1 MENWREANLRLAN
14 EGNLLLRIQ
23 ECITA
28 AEERHTK
35 LLGLMRAVEA
45 QRAVVSKAAAKVN
58 RIQNHCNTVDPLA
71 EIEGCTQ
78 VERVRI
84 LMGAVA
90 REREERQ
97 AVEDAYRSLVLEQVK
112 LLAIQREALKLT
124 TEQLPGGIA
133 PDDILQKL
141 ASTTMAG
148 IGEKG
153 ALQLTGANGTA
164 AEGVERGRGSG
175 DKGEGVQS
183 RDRRMDDTAWR
194 RDICVIEAVVEFG
207 YVLGD
212 SQVHCFFDGDQRAR
226 DMGCGPVGYQ

>member
-1 MENWREANLRLAN
+1 M
-14 EGNLLLRIQ
+14 
-23 ECITA
+23 
-28 AEERHTK
+28 
-35 LLGLMRAVEA
+35 
-45 QRAVVSKAAAKVN
+45 
-58 RIQNHCNTVDPLA
+58 
-71 EIEGCTQ
+71 
-78 VERVRI
+78 
-84 LMGAVA
+84 
-90 REREERQ
+90 
-97 AVEDAYRSLVLEQVK
+97 EDAYRSLVLEQVK

-212 SQVHCFFDGDQRAR
+212 SQVHWFFDGDQWAR